1 MLSLS
6 LNSNLEGKKTG
17 PNFGNILNHSWFY
30 SFARGI
36 QGPWVSFCPCK
47 YSKIPKI
54 ILEFLKDAYP
64 LKFIYIGSV

>member
-30 SFARGI
+30 SFAVG
-36 QGPWVSFCPCK
+36 F
-47 YSKIPKI
+47 
-54 ILEFLKDAYP
+54 KDH
-64 LKFIYIGSV
+64 G